1 MGAFLSQKGNPMH
14 KEVAGVRIPD
24 SKLAREATE
33 LVRDVS
39 SPLVYHHALRS
50 YVFAELI
57 GRARGL
63 TYDSEV
69 LYLGTVL
76 HDLGLTERFEGA
88 LRFEVDGANAAR
100 DFLVQRGAPRQTVS
114 RVWDAVA
121 LHTSV
126 GIAEHKE
133 PEVALTH
140 LGISVD
146 VVGNGAE
153 LVGHEHLAG
162 VVAAFPRLAFKRD
175 FVQVLCGVIQRK
187 PHTTFGNFL
196 SDVGQRHLPGFRP
209 LDFCEAL
216 EGAPFTE

>member
-1 MGAFLSQKGNPMH
+1 MH
-14 KEVAGVRIPD
+14 KEVADVRIPD

-146 VVGNGAE
+146 VVGKGAE